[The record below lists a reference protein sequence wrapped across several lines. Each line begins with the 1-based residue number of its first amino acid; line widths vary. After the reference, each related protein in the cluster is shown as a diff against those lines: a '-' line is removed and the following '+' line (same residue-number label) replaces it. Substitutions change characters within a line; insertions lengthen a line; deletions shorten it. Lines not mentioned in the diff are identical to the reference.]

1 MRRRT
6 ILSLSTLIGLTACA
20 WGYDQYHTAPPGYYG
35 GQIPYYG
42 APGMVYAGPGPAYGG
57 QQWAQPHPT
66 RTPFEGALTGPGLA
80 QLDEWLK
87 ETPEGRAIVT
97 LGFTDAVGGVITA
110 ETADRANIWFR
121 RYADTNHDMTLTDPE
136 IRTALVAGSRLYM
149 QRPQDM
155 QHPQETPHPQ
165 G

>member
-1 MRRRT
+1 MRLRTFLT
-6 ILSLSTLIGLTACA
+6 ILVLAGLSACA
-20 WGYDQYHTAPPGYYG
+20 WGYDGYYNG
-35 GQIPYYG
+35 PYGYG
-42 APGMVYAGPGPAYGG
+42 APYGQAMAGPGPVYHGG
-57 QQWAQPHPT
+57 AWAEPRAV
-66 RTPFEGALTGPGLA
+66 RTPFEGELTGPGLA

-136 IRTALVAGSRLYM
+136 IRTALVAASRLYM

-155 QHPQETPHPQ
+155 QHPQETPQPQ